1 MATQLDYPLIIKNI
15 IQQYAKYKPAHGD
28 IETTVSFDDKHANYT
43 MLQSGWDGDDYL
55 HGAVIHIHLID
66 NKIWIQYDGTE
77 EGVATDLLDA
87 GVSKKDIVLGFRH
100 PSERKYSG
108 LAVA

>member
-43 MLQSGWDGDDYL
+43 MLQSISLYTTP
-55 HGAVIHIHLID
+55 I
-66 NKIWIQYDGTE
+66 
-77 EGVATDLLDA
+77 
-87 GVSKKDIVLGFRH
+87 S
-100 PSERKYSG
+100 
-108 LAVA
+108 